1 MENRNE
7 TRKKK
12 LFIIVGK
19 TSTGK
24 DTVCNYMKQKYGI
37 KPVISYSTR
46 EMRSYEKNGV
56 QHYFVSDQEMNELE
70 KRNDLLSWA
79 KFPKT
84 GIRYCA
90 TLSSIRD
97 ADMATYI
104 LNPDAVDWM
113 MEHMGN
119 LNAEIIIIYMNLP
132 EDAIR
137 QRARLRGDDPEKI
150 KERLASESEEFDQ
163 FYDSGAFDFEVD
175 ASVCKTKLFD
185 QIDRILQVHEAFPVA

>member
-1 MENRNE
+1 MEN
-7 TRKKK
+7 RKKK
-12 LFIIVGK
+12 LFVVVGK

-56 QHYFVSDQEMNELE
+56 QHYFVSEQEMDELE
-70 KRNDLLSWA
+70 KRSDLLAWT

-90 TLSSIRD
+90 TLSSIGD
-97 ADMATYI
+97 ADIATYI
-104 LNPDAVDWM
+104 LNPDGVDWM
-113 MEHMGN
+113 MKHAGN
-119 LNAEIIIIYMNLP
+119 LNAEIITIYMNLP

-175 ASVCKTKLFD
+175 SGVCKAKLFD
-185 QIDRILQVHEAFPVA
+185 QIDQIMQVYEIFPVA

>member
-1 MENRNE
+1 MENR
-7 TRKKK
+7 KK

-56 QHYFVSDQEMNELE
+56 QHYFISDQEMDELE

-79 KFPKT
+79 KFLKT

-90 TLSSIRD
+90 TLSSIGD
-97 ADMATYI
+97 AEMAAYI

-113 MEHMGN
+113 MEHMDN
-119 LNAEIIIIYMNLP
+119 LNAEIIIIYMNLS
-132 EDAIR
+132 EEAIR

-150 KERLASESEEFDQ
+150 EERLSSESEEFDK

-175 ASVCKTKLFD
+175 ASVCKAKLFD
-185 QIDRILQVHEAFPVA
+185 QIDQILLAHEVLPVA

>member
-1 MENRNE
+1 MANR
-7 TRKKK
+7 KK

-24 DTVCNYMKQKYGI
+24 DTVCNYMKQKYGV
-37 KPVISYSTR
+37 KQVISYSTR

-56 QHYFVSDQEMNELE
+56 QHYFVSNQEMDELE
-70 KRNDLLSWA
+70 KHDDLLAWT

-90 TLSSIRD
+90 TLSSIGD
-97 ADMATYI
+97 AETAAYI
-104 LNPDAVDWM
+104 LNPDGVNWM
-113 MEHMGN
+113 REHADN
-119 LNAEIIIIYMNLP
+119 LNAEIIIIYMNLS
-132 EDAIR
+132 EEAIR

-150 KERLASESEEFDQ
+150 EERLSSESEEFDK

-175 ASVCKTKLFD
+175 SGVCKAKLFD
-185 QIDRILQVHEAFPVA
+185 QIDQIMQVQEIFPVA